1 MRIGKLR
8 RQPVYSDAAVQGM
21 SDKEGPFWHC
31 SATNVQVGVRGLFCL
46 VDLEWQ
52 VLDFSTLSSRREK
65 LVVDIP
71 HREGALIT
79 ALAERQHGD
88 QDGVWRW
95 EEGQQARLH
104 QNRSALRSGDDG
116 TTNISPKA
124 TGRH

>member
-1 MRIGKLR
+1 M
-8 RQPVYSDAAVQGM
+8 
-21 SDKEGPFWHC
+21 
-31 SATNVQVGVRGLFCL
+31 RGLLCL
-46 VDLEWQ
+46 VDLDWE

-71 HREGALIT
+71 HREGAVII

-104 QNRSALRSGDDG
+104 QNRSALRSGDDR
-116 TTNISPKA
+116 TTNISPKVSV
-124 TGRH
+124 RH